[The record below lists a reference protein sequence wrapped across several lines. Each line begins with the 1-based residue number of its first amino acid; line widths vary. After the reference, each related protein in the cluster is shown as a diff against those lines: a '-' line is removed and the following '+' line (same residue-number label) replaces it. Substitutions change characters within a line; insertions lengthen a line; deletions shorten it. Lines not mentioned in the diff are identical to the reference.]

1 MYLIFYVLYLMFS
14 VLNISFSTILF
25 YIYAVLQQYEIL
37 KIISL
42 SGNRLLL
49 TYLLTFVTSLVIS
62 TSRQTFLG
70 SYLLTWVASMSSCKV
85 WTPHLY
91 KWEDEVFVNCKR
103 GWKMFAV
110 NRGQT
115 TNGGGGGCRSQ
126 IKKLLQH
133 FFLNNCCLRFAA
145 FDFELK
151 FSLKYLHSLKHSG

>member
-1 MYLIFYVLYLMFS
+1 MFS

-70 SYLLTWVASMSSCKV
+70 SYLLT
-85 WTPHLY
+85 
-91 KWEDEVFVNCKR
+91 
-103 GWKMFAV
+103 
-110 NRGQT
+110 
-115 TNGGGGGCRSQ
+115 
-126 IKKLLQH
+126 
-133 FFLNNCCLRFAA
+133 
-145 FDFELK
+145 
-151 FSLKYLHSLKHSG
+151 